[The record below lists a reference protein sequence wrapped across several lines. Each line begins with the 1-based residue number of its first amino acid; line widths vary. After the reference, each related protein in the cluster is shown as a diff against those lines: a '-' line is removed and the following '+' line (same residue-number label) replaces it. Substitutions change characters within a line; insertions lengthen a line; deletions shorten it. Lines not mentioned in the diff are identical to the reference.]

1 MAGRN
6 IKDWLDGV
14 PSWPLLLDAPSAA
27 KFLSLPDDLF
37 EEAMSRGELPAPCVV
52 AGILR
57 WSRLALEARFAPDG
71 AKPVPGH
78 DPIAAAIA
86 ASA

>member
-6 IKDWLDGV
+6 NKDRLDGV

-37 EEAMSRGELPAPCVV
+37 EKAVALAEIPAPCVV
-52 AGILR
+52 AGTLR

-78 DPIAAAIA
+78 DPIAA
-86 ASA
+86 SA

>member
-6 IKDWLDGV
+6 NKDRLDGV

-37 EEAMSRGELPAPCVV
+37 EEAV
-52 AGILR
+52 AR
-57 WSRLALEARFAPDG
+57 
-71 AKPVPGH
+71 
-78 DPIAAAIA
+78 
-86 ASA
+86 